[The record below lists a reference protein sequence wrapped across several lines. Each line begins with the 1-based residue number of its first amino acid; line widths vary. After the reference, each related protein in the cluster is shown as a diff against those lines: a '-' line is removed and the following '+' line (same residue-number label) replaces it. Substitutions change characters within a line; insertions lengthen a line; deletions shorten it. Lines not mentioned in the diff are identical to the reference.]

1 MSEKEL
7 EERVM
12 LTQNQ
17 YLQIEKYLKDKY
29 LNIVVTHQKNRYFDD
44 DLKRIH
50 ANKDMLRI
58 RSFTY
63 KKDRE
68 LTYKKKGE
76 DGDIEFNQIINQYW
90 FNQIIHHSR
99 LPQGEVKNKLLEDNI
114 DIYSLSSI
122 IDLRTRRLE
131 IKLPEYTIVLDANL
145 YANIC
150 DYDLEIE
157 SKISKEHAKKIILDF
172 CSLFNLEYKNDY
184 PTKSNRAFKAIGLN

>member
-29 LNIVVTHQKNRYFDD
+29 SNIVVTHQKNRYFDD

-131 IKLPEYTIVLDANL
+131 VKLPEYTIVLDANL

>member
-12 LTQNQ
+12 LTQSQ

-131 IKLPEYTIVLDANL
+131 VKLHEYTIVLDANL

-157 SKISKEHAKKIILDF
+157 SKISKEHAKKVILDF